1 MTLLPNYKQAFIALE
16 KLKDY
21 CLNPF
26 HPVGKDKA
34 TVFRSALGLT
44 DQDAGLLRSLIVEQL
59 PENGAIL
66 GKVDQY
72 GKRYV
77 VDMKICNLDK
87 VTVIR
92 TGWIIKNRED
102 FPRLITCYVI
112 K

>member
-16 KLKDY
+16 KLNDY
-21 CLNPF
+21 CLNPL

-34 TVFRSALGLT
+34 IVFRSALGFT
-44 DQDAGLLRSLIVEQL
+44 DQDANLLSRIIIEQL
-59 PENGAIL
+59 PENEAIL

-72 GKRYV
+72 GKRYE

-87 VTVIR
+87 VAVIR
-92 TGWIIKNRED
+92 TGWIIKKSED